1 MKGFIYKLKCPE
13 TNEIRYIGQTISKL
27 SNRLKNHI
35 YETKRNI
42 RLKKILTHKENWI
55 NSLIKKKLENSII
68 IELIEECEIDIIDE
82 REIFWIKELKNK
94 KLTNIDSGG
103 KRTILTDETKEKI
116 SIANSGERNGMY
128 GKRFKISSEEIER
141 RRKAMLNSEKFQNSR
156 KSKEFSDKIS
166 KIQKVDDWLLLNEEK
181 NIIGTFNNSK
191 EVSEYLKC
199 TRGNVKNARRDNRM
213 LLKKYWIIYKKDY
226 EHIL

>member
-42 RLKKILTHKENWI
+42 RLKKNLTHKENWI
-55 NSLIKKKLENSII
+55 QTLIKKELENSII
-68 IELIEECEIDIIDE
+68 IELIEECEIDKIDE
-82 REIFWIKELKNK
+82 REIFWINTYKNE

-116 SIANSGERNGMY
+116 SIANSGERNGMF
-128 GKRFKISSEEIER
+128 GKRFKISSEEIDKR
-141 RRKAMLNSEKFQNSR
+141 RTAMIASEKFQSSR

-166 KIQKVDDWLLLNEEK
+166 KVQKVDDWLLLNENKEV
-181 NIIGTFNNSK
+181 IGIFNNSK
-191 EVSEYLKC
+191 EVSDFLKC
-199 TRGNVKNARRDNRM
+199 TRSNVKNARRDNRM
-213 LLKKYWIIYKKDY
+213 LLKKYWITYKKDY
-226 EHIL
+226 EQIL